1 MSESSLSTEISEM
14 AVCCLACGV
23 RYMKP
28 VGHSVADANPGCPA
42 CGYLGWVLDSE
53 FVPGV
58 TSPHVRLRGDSDG
71 TDAGSAG

>member
-1 MSESSLSTEISEM
+1 MTEIPLSTEPNEM

-23 RYMKP
+23 RYTKP
-28 VGHSVADANPGCPA
+28 VGHSVAEANPGCPA

-58 TSPHVRLRGDSDG
+58 TSPQARQRGDSDG
-71 TDAGSAG
+71 TDAGPAG